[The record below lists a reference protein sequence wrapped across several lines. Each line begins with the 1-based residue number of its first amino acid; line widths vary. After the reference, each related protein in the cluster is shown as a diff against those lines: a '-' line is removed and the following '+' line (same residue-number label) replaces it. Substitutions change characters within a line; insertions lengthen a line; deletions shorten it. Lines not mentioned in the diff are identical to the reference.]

1 MLAGSVMPIA
11 FFEMISHFAGYEKLE
26 NNQKQII
33 EKFLND
39 LDSDLYENV
48 FLIWDS
54 EMRNQA

>member
-1 MLAGSVMPIA
+1 MPIA